1 MSTDKQRSAQMNKS
15 GKKTKR
21 RETRRISI
29 LKRTRTQPEKAPEMQ
44 KLNPSTCANSRKS
57 QKRHAF
63 LVLYLCLSV
72 LICGSISPLLGQ
84 APAKAPPARE
94 KIDLLVAG
102 GTVVTMDAE
111 RRVGKD
117 GAVAV
122 RSDTIVAEGAL
133 AVGAAAGVAASGAR
147 ARGDVAR
154 RRPHADESP
163 HPLAVPPRD

>member
-15 GKKTKR
+15 GKKTKC

-29 LKRTRTQPEKAPEMQ
+29 LKRAKTQPERAPEMQ
-44 KLNPSTCANSRKS
+44 KLNPSTCANSQKP

-63 LVLYLCLSV
+63 LTLYLCLSV

-102 GTVVTMDAE
+102 GTVRTATAPSSTTRRSGSMVT
-111 RRVGKD
+111 
-117 GAVAV
+117 
-122 RSDTIVAEGAL
+122 T
-133 AVGAAAGVAASGAR
+133 
-147 ARGDVAR
+147 
-154 RRPHADESP
+154 
-163 HPLAVPPRD
+163 VPPATSRSIFSRAGGAFAGACPSSGQMERQMNSDKHR

>member
-15 GKKTKR
+15 GKKTKC

-29 LKRTRTQPEKAPEMQ
+29 LKRAKTQPEKAPEMQ

-111 RRVGKD
+111 RRVVED

-122 RSDTIVAEGAL
+122 SSDTIVAGGPPL
-133 AVGAAAGVAASGAR
+133 AAGGRVVGQK
-147 ARGDVAR
+147 GP
-154 RRPHADESP
+154 RP
-163 HPLAVPPRD
+163 

>member
-1 MSTDKQRSAQMNKS
+1 
-15 GKKTKR
+15 
-21 RETRRISI
+21 
-29 LKRTRTQPEKAPEMQ
+29 MQ

-111 RRVGKD
+111 RRVVED

-122 RSDTIVAEGAL
+122 RSDTIVAGGRPVRRGGRGWGAGGGKETR
-133 AVGAAAGVAASGAR
+133 AQGKVRAR
-147 ARGDVAR
+147 AG
-154 RRPHADESP
+154 
-163 HPLAVPPRD
+163 HPPTPPTLP

>member
-1 MSTDKQRSAQMNKS
+1 
-15 GKKTKR
+15 
-21 RETRRISI
+21 
-29 LKRTRTQPEKAPEMQ
+29 MQ
-44 KLNPSTCANSRKS
+44 KLNPSTCASFQKS
-57 QKRHAF
+57 QKRHSF

-111 RRVGKD
+111 RRVVED

-122 RSDTIVAEGAL
+122 RSDTIVAGGPRIELEARF
-133 AVGAAAGVAASGAR
+133 VAKRRISTGGKLVMAR
-147 ARGDVAR
+147 PIKGPTHTPMTLLRGPKNDVT
-154 RRPHADESP
+154 
-163 HPLAVPPRD
+163 PPEWLRKNT